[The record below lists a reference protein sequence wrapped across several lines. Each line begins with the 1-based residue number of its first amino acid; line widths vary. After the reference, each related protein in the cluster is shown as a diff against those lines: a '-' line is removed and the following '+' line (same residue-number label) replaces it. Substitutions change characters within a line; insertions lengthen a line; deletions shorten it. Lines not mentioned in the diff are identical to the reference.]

1 MLQDAD
7 WPAAGSNGLKGD
19 EIVDGKVKKKESS
32 EGSWRDFWNLLKKIQ
47 LPWRWIIIAFLCN
60 FFYNKVMLML
70 PTITAGLMSGSL
82 DNKVL
87 WDAIWFYVIFTIVLC
102 GDVALRTPAQHIA
115 ARNARR
121 VIWRKMLH
129 IRMDYYDSNNP
140 SDIMSTIT
148 NDTTTAAQLLVQFL
162 VGFFPTLYY
171 VVEALKTISSYNIW
185 LTVSV
190 FLLLPV
196 KILYM
201 VFIGRMRYKT
211 QDGLFQEIGGLTAYL
226 AERVRNL
233 SLIKTYTNEE
243 KELENGENAAY
254 GLFHANMRVNKL
266 QCGITALT
274 TLIGMAQVMIVMV
287 FGVILLKRGDIDISQ
302 WVAFYMFSGTLSNS
316 FSNLID
322 YWTNLKMIQGTMART
337 AKLLLAPEEEE
348 TVTDTRRPENAEV
361 TFEKVSFSYGDKKAI
376 QDITF
381 HIPSGS
387 AAAVIGLCGSGK
399 TTSVSLLEH
408 FYEPCEGTVLFG
420 GVPVS
425 DMSLDELRG
434 HMGYVQQGADIF
446 SGTAREALTYGLHR
460 EVSDEEIWEAAEKT
474 GFAEV
479 LRKWDAGLN
488 APVAPGGTS
497 MSGGQRQKL
506 VLTREFMR
514 KSDVILLDEPTS
526 ALDVTASKMIQDTI
540 FEMFPGRT
548 KIIITHDLSLLER
561 VDQIIVLNKGVL
573 EGVGRY
579 EELYGNCQAFM
590 ELIAACEEEAGIQR
604 SPFTGK
610 EAVQ

>member
-1 MLQDAD
+1 M
-7 WPAAGSNGLKGD
+7 
-19 EIVDGKVKKKESS
+19 KKKEKKGES
-32 EGSWRDFWNLLKKIQ
+32 ERGSWRDFWNLLKKIQ
-47 LPWRWIIIAFLCN
+47 LPWHWIIIAFLCN
-60 FFYNKVMLML
+60 FFYNKVNLML

-87 WDAIWFYVIFTIVLC
+87 WDAVLFYVLFTIVLC

-121 VIWRKMLH
+121 VIWKKMLH

-162 VGFFPTLYY
+162 VGFLPTLYY

-185 LTVSV
+185 LMVSV

-201 VFIGRMRYKT
+201 VFIGRMSYKT
-211 QDGLFQEIGGLTAYL
+211 QDGLFKEIGRLTAYL

-243 KELENGENAAY
+243 KELKNGENAAY

-266 QCGITALT
+266 QCMITALT
-274 TLIGMAQVMIVMV
+274 TLIGIAQVMIVMV
-287 FGVILLKRGDIDISQ
+287 FGVILLKRGEIDISQ
-302 WVAFYMFSGTLSNS
+302 WVAFYMFSGTISTA
-316 FSNLID
+316 FSNLIE
-322 YWTNLKMIQGTMART
+322 YWNNLKMIQGTMART

-348 TVTDTRRPENAEV
+348 TVKDTKKPENAEV
-361 TFEKVSFSYGDKKAI
+361 TFENVSFSYGDKRAI
-376 QDITF
+376 ENISF
-381 HIPSGS
+381 HVPAGS
-387 AAAVIGLCGSGK
+387 STAIIGLCGSGK

-408 FYEPCEGTVLFG
+408 FYEPCEGCVSFG
-420 GVPVS
+420 GIPVS
-425 DMSLDELRG
+425 EMSLDELRG

-446 SGTAREALTYGLHR
+446 SGTAREALIYGLHR

-474 GFAEV
+474 GFADV
-479 LRKWDAGLN
+479 LRKWKTGLDT
-488 APVAPGGTS
+488 PVAPGGTS

-514 KSDVILLDEPTS
+514 KSSLILLDEPTS

-540 FEMFPGRT
+540 FEMFPERT

-561 VDQIIVLNKGVL
+561 VDQIVVLNKGVL
-573 EGVGRY
+573 AGCGSY
-579 EELYGNCQAFM
+579 GELYGSCQAFM
-590 ELIAACEEEAGIQR
+590 ELIAACEAE
-604 SPFTGK
+604 K

>member
-1 MLQDAD
+1 MNEKIKKTES
-7 WPAAGSNGLKGD
+7 GKG
-19 EIVDGKVKKKESS
+19 V
-32 EGSWRDFWNLLKKIQ
+32 WREFWNLLKKIQ
-47 LPWRWIIIAFLCN
+47 LPWHWIIIAFLCN
-60 FFYNKVMLML
+60 FFYNKVMLKL
-70 PTITAGLMSGSL
+70 PTVTAGLMSGSL
-82 DNKVL
+82 DKKVL
-87 WDAIWFYVIFTIVLC
+87 WDAILFYILFTIVLC

-121 VIWRKMLH
+121 VIWKKMLH
-129 IRMDYYDSNNP
+129 IRMDYYDSNDP

-148 NDTTTAAQLLVQFL
+148 NDTTTATQLLVLFL

-185 LTVSV
+185 LMVSV

-201 VFIGRMRYKT
+201 VFVGRMQYKT
-211 QDGLFQEIGGLTAYL
+211 QAGLFQEIGGLTAYL

-233 SLIKTYTNEE
+233 SLIKTYTNEA
-243 KELENGENAAY
+243 KELKNGEEAAY
-254 GLFHANMRVNKL
+254 SLFHANMRVNKL
-266 QCGITALT
+266 QCGVTALS

-287 FGVILLKRGDIDISQ
+287 FGVVLLKRGDIDIKQ
-302 WVAFYMFSGTLSNS
+302 WVAFYMFSSTLSTA
-316 FSNLID
+316 FSNLLD

-337 AKLLLAPEEEE
+337 ASLLMAPEEEE
-348 TVTDTRRPENAEV
+348 TVKNTKKPENAEV
-361 TFEKVSFSYGDKKAI
+361 TFEHVSFSYGDKKAI
-376 QDITF
+376 EDISF
-381 HIPSGS
+381 HVPAGS
-387 AAAVIGLCGSGK
+387 STAVIGLCGSGK

-408 FYEPCEGTVLFG
+408 FYDPCEGKVMLG
-420 GVPVS
+420 RVPVS
-425 DMSLDELRG
+425 EMSLDELRG

-460 EVSDEEIWEAAEKT
+460 KVSDEEIWKAAEKT

-479 LRKWDAGLN
+479 LRKWDDGLD
-488 APVAPGGTS
+488 ALVAPGGTS

-514 KSDVILLDEPTS
+514 ESDLIILDEPTS

-561 VDQIIVLNKGVL
+561 VDQIVVLNQGVL
-573 EGVGRY
+573 AGCGTY
-579 EELYGNCQAFM
+579 DDLYGKCQAFM
-590 ELIAACEEEAGIQR
+590 ELIAACEAE
-604 SPFTGK
+604 K
-610 EAVQ
+610 EAAQ

>member
-1 MLQDAD
+1 
-7 WPAAGSNGLKGD
+7 
-19 EIVDGKVKKKESS
+19 
-32 EGSWRDFWNLLKKIQ
+32 
-47 LPWRWIIIAFLCN
+47 
-60 FFYNKVMLML
+60 ML

-87 WDAIWFYVIFTIVLC
+87 WDAVLFYVLFTIVLC

-121 VIWRKMLH
+121 VIWKKMLH

-162 VGFFPTLYY
+162 VGFLPTLYY

-185 LTVSV
+185 LMVSV

-201 VFIGRMRYKT
+201 VFIGRMSYKT
-211 QDGLFQEIGGLTAYL
+211 QDGLFKEIGRLTAYL

-243 KELENGENAAY
+243 KELKNGENAAY

-266 QCGITALT
+266 QCMITALT
-274 TLIGMAQVMIVMV
+274 TLIGIAQVMIVMV
-287 FGVILLKRGDIDISQ
+287 FGVILLKRGEIDISQ
-302 WVAFYMFSGTLSNS
+302 WVAFYMFSGTISTA
-316 FSNLID
+316 FSNLIE
-322 YWTNLKMIQGTMART
+322 YWNNLKMIQGTMART

-348 TVTDTRRPENAEV
+348 TVKDTKKPENAEV
-361 TFEKVSFSYGDKKAI
+361 TFENVSFSYGDKRAI
-376 QDITF
+376 ENISF
-381 HIPSGS
+381 HVPAGS
-387 AAAVIGLCGSGK
+387 STAIIGLCGSGK

-408 FYEPCEGTVLFG
+408 FYEPCEGCVSFG
-420 GVPVS
+420 GIPVS
-425 DMSLDELRG
+425 EMSLDELRG

-446 SGTAREALTYGLHR
+446 SGTAREALIYGLHR

-474 GFAEV
+474 GFADV
-479 LRKWDAGLN
+479 LRKWKTGLDT
-488 APVAPGGTS
+488 PVAPGGTS

-514 KSDVILLDEPTS
+514 KSSLILLDEPTS

-540 FEMFPGRT
+540 FEMFPERT

-561 VDQIIVLNKGVL
+561 VDQIVVLNKGVL
-573 EGVGRY
+573 AGCGSY
-579 EELYGNCQAFM
+579 GELYGSCQAFM
-590 ELIAACEEEAGIQR
+590 ELIAACEAE
-604 SPFTGK
+604 K